1 MKNIFVEGIQGM
13 GKSTLLRSISAEIP
27 ELHICW
33 EGDYSPIDLAWCTWM
48 TKEEYDQLLKAY
60 ESIREEIIKNT
71 VKEDDKYIVSYTKII
86 TDIPNFH
93 REAEKFEIY
102 NGRKSLQELKEI
114 VISRYQKFSEN
125 GYLFE
130 CSFFQNIIEDLIL
143 FHQLSDDEIVEFYRE
158 LYGSINKE
166 QFLLLYLYSDQLEET
181 IKIIRKERSDNQGNE
196 IWYPLMLEYLIHSP
210 YGMQHGYKDFQ
221 DMIAHFK
228 HRQQLE
234 LRIIS
239 EIVGESAM
247 ILPAKNWKVQ
257 EVITLIT

>member
-1 MKNIFVEGIQGM
+1 MKNNFVEGIQGM
-13 GKSTLLRSISAEIP
+13 GKSTLLRSIIAEIP
-27 ELHICW
+27 ELHICR

-158 LYGSINKE
+158 LYGCINKE
-166 QFLLLYLYSDQLEET
+166 QFLLFYLYSDQLEET